1 MLNNKHQRLHHL
13 LSLHLPY
20 HCNVD
25 GFRQSFVCILISMT
39 WDVCLWLVG
48 PTVLDGLC
56 SAGVSFAGQN
66 TEDRPLILRLAGP
79 GDRRHGNRS
88 CPNTTTTH
96 VEPCLHLI
104 QRVACWNR
112 PERTIDCFCQTRPR
126 PPRPITAWCCQ
137 HLWTQP
143 GTRSYSKLV
152 EVITVA
158 IFILI

>member
-104 QRVACWNR
+104 QRVARWNR
-112 PERTIDCFCQTRPR
+112 PERIMTR
-126 PPRPITAWCCQ
+126 T
-137 HLWTQP
+137 TV
-143 GTRSYSKLV
+143 G
-152 EVITVA
+152 VITVFVPSSNTMA
-158 IFILI
+158 REFNDKQTLQNNEYWWAHGHFLY